1 MNHRV
6 IIQNPLTGISLLKII
21 HISYRSLGASRG
33 VDGAGVTL
41 DRSATLS
48 RTREGDGL
56 QEVGLLGVLLHVGLA
71 LNVIPVNLGAAAALT
86 SIGQFQ
92 VNNLEQ
98 VVDRLHRGVGSNLQ
112 TFANLGDEG
121 LNLLFVAYNFDY

>member
-71 LNVIPVNLGAAAALT
+71 LNVIPVNLGAAALI

-92 VNNLEQ
+92 VNNLKQ

-112 TFANLGDEG
+112 AFANLGDEG
-121 LNLLFVAYNFDY
+121 LNLLCVAHNFDY

>member
-1 MNHRV
+1 M
-6 IIQNPLTGISLLKII
+6 LKII

-41 DRSATLS
+41 DRSGALS

-56 QEVGLLGVLLHVGLA
+56 EEVSLQCVGGHVGLA
-71 LNVIPVNLGAAAALT
+71 LDVVPVNLGAPAALT

-92 VNNLEQ
+92 VNNREQ

-112 TFANLGDEG
+112 AFANLGDEG
-121 LNLLFVAYNFDY
+121 LNLLCVAYNFDY

>member
-41 DRSATLS
+41 DRSATPS

-71 LNVIPVNLGAAAALT
+71 LNVIPVNLGAAAA
-86 SIGQFQ
+86 
-92 VNNLEQ
+92 
-98 VVDRLHRGVGSNLQ
+98 
-112 TFANLGDEG
+112 
-121 LNLLFVAYNFDY
+121 

>member
-1 MNHRV
+1 M
-6 IIQNPLTGISLLKII
+6 KII

-71 LNVIPVNLGAAAALT
+71 LNVIPVNLGAAALT

-112 TFANLGDEG
+112 AFANLGDEG
-121 LNLLFVAYNFDY
+121 LNLLCVAYNFDY